1 MIQVELTVNGER
13 ESLRVGAT
21 QTLLDVLRSQLA
33 LTGAKLGCNQ
43 GVCGSCTVLI
53 DGVPAR
59 ACLTL
64 AAGCRDR
71 AITTIEGVAG
81 GAAPS
86 AVQQA
91 FIEAGAVQCGY
102 CTPGMVL
109 AAEALLRRTSKP
121 TVPQIREALSGNL
134 CRCSGY
140 TKIVDAVRLASE
152 RISS

>member
-13 ESLRVGAT
+13 ETLAVGAT
-21 QTLLDVLRSQLA
+21 QTLLDVLRTQLA

-64 AAGCRDR
+64 AVGCRDR

-91 FIEAGAVQCGY
+91 FIETGAVQCGY

-109 AAEALLRRTSKP
+109 AAEALLRRTRRP

-152 RISS
+152 RVSP